1 MSREDSPTTTT
12 LELIPKII
20 CERRRGMLT
29 GVSSKTFLLHLPSLL
44 QELLPQR
51 SGRGRREEL
60 WSALP
65 HSTVSVAEVGSGSA
79 KPPATFHGE

>member
-1 MSREDSPTTTT
+1 
-12 LELIPKII
+12 
-20 CERRRGMLT
+20 MLT

-51 SGRGRREEL
+51 SGHGRREEL

-79 KPPATFHGE
+79 KPPATLHGE